1 MQDFVNMAVF
11 FCFGLLSVVVL
22 EIDAQLANFQPI
34 AAAQVQLYQNIT
46 QTEFASFLFL
56 RSANP
61 NFTTFKLKKNKE
73 KKTMMSKNTLG
84 ISSVLDQ

>member
-11 FCFGLLSVVVL
+11 S
-22 EIDAQLANFQPI
+22 ALAFWNFQPI

-46 QTEFASFLFL
+46 QTEFVSFLFL

-84 ISSVLDQ
+84 ISSVLD